1 MAEDVKHVN
10 GGELEELLNKKPL
23 VLVDFW
29 AEWCMPC
36 RFIEPIFEEI
46 ARTYKEVTCVKV
58 NVDENQ
64 ESAAKYG
71 VMGIPTLILFKNGKP
86 VERIVGVAP
95 KEQIEQQ
102 ISLYL

>member
-1 MAEDVKHVN
+1 MAEHVKPVN

-29 AEWCMPC
+29 AEWCLPC
-36 RFIEPIFEEI
+36 KLIAPAVEEI
-46 ARTYKEVTCVKV
+46 ARTYEELTCVKV
-58 NVDENQ
+58 NIDENQ

-71 VMGIPTLILFKNGKP
+71 IMGIPTLILFKNGKP
-86 VERIVGVAP
+86 VERIVGAVP

-102 ISLYL
+102 ISPYL